1 LKTVIITGGTGDIG
15 KSLTLLLKEMGYRVI
30 VFSRTAKRKMKA
42 GEMIV
47 YRHWDPERFEFDKES
62 IGEADAIVNLAGA
75 GIADKRWTKERKR
88 VIYDSRINSDKTIV
102 KALEQVP
109 NKIQVVVNASAI
121 GYYGRSDGKRIL
133 SESDLPGSD
142 FLSKVCFDWE
152 EEIKPVINMGK
163 RLVILRTGMVL
174 DSNTG
179 GYPKMTQSLKFKI
192 GAVPGKG
199 SEMISWIH
207 INDLCRV
214 YLEAIENELLSGI
227 YNACAPETVS
237 GIKFI
242 RETGRIKTGGKF
254 VLVRVPAAL
263 LRIILGMVVDE
274 AILQNAQVSCE
285 KLQRT
290 GFKFLFNT
298 IEAAVANLE
307 G

>member
-1 LKTVIITGGTGDIG
+1 
-15 KSLTLLLKEMGYRVI
+15 
-30 VFSRTAKRKMKA
+30 
-42 GEMIV
+42 
-47 YRHWDPERFEFDKES
+47 
-62 IGEADAIVNLAGA
+62 
-75 GIADKRWTKERKR
+75 
-88 VIYDSRINSDKTIV
+88 
-102 KALEQVP
+102 
-109 NKIQVVVNASAI
+109 
-121 GYYGRSDGKRIL
+121 
-133 SESDLPGSD
+133 
-142 FLSKVCFDWE
+142 
-152 EEIKPVINMGK
+152 
-163 RLVILRTGMVL
+163 
-174 DSNTG
+174 
-179 GYPKMTQSLKFKI
+179 
-192 GAVPGKG
+192 
-199 SEMISWIH
+199 
-207 INDLCRV
+207 
-214 YLEAIENELLSGI
+214 LEAIENELLSGI